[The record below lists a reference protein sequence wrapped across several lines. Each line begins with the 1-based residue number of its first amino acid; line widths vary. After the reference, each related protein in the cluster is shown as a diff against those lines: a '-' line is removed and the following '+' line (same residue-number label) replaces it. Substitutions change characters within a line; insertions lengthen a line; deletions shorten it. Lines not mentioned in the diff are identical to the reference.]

1 MPRRY
6 PATLKWSF
14 LNQFNPHP
22 PFISCTQSHP
32 ISQDDEGPSDSS
44 CAPRSISCTQRG
56 KTGNRLLFGQRIEQK
71 AHTSQ
76 SQFEPVVLL
85 CSPPPAKAGA
95 KTRRTSLTPIFGP
108 LTRKGLV
115 KVNGLQTKGI

>member
-1 MPRRY
+1 MMKAPLT
-6 PATLKWSF
+6 PAVHQEVSAA
-14 LNQFNPHP
+14 H
-22 PFISCTQSHP
+22 
-32 ISQDDEGPSDSS
+32 G
-44 CAPRSISCTQRG
+44 G

-85 CSPPPAKAGA
+85 CSLPPPKAGA